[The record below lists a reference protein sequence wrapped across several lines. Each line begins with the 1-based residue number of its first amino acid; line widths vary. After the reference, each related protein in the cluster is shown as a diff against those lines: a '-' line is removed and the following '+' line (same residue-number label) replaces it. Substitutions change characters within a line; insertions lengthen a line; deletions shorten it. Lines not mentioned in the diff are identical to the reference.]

1 MKPAHVHNAR
11 VRKASR
17 LLRVDPTRTTLI
29 RRQFQVEMRRRFNL
43 MKRDVVQ
50 FIYGLDAL
58 GLRAQFASG
67 PGTPGRLAGLLG
79 MPIARN
85 EESDEPLTTLAA
97 PQPREFQFLTDAS
110 KLKAFQNWLK
120 EQVRLRILSPSK
132 DGDPGKPWT
141 AKFITSAYKKGRTNA
156 FVRAKQKK
164 ALEDQGF
171 VDKAQADFLKTA
183 FGQPE
188 TTKKIELLATRSFQ
202 ELDGITE
209 AMAQKLNRVLANGMV
224 EGLGAREIAKQMT
237 AEIDGITD
245 RRALLLA
252 RTEVIHAHAEGQL
265 DSFAELGVAEVGVE
279 AEFSTTGDDR
289 VCPECEA
296 LEGQVFA
303 VEEAHGVIPVHPNCR
318 CTWIP
323 HIPASLLK

>member
-1 MKPAHVHNAR
+1 MALAHVHNAKA
-11 VRKASR
+11 RKGSR
-17 LLRVDPTRTTLI
+17 LLRADPTRTTLI
-29 RRQFQVEMRRRFNL
+29 RRQFQIEMRRRFNL
-43 MKRDVVQ
+43 IKKDVFEFV
-50 FIYGLDAL
+50 FALDAL

-85 EESDEPLTTLAA
+85 EASDDPLTTLAA
-97 PQPREFQFLTDAS
+97 PQPREFQFLTDAN
-110 KLKAFQNWLK
+110 KIKAFRDWLK

-141 AKFITSAYKKGRTNA
+141 AKFIESSYKRGRTNA
-156 FVRAKQKK
+156 FAKVKQKQ
-164 ALEDQGF
+164 ALQDQGF
-171 VDKAQADFLKTA
+171 VDKAQIEFLKTA

-202 ELDGITE
+202 ELEGITE

-224 EGLGAREIAKQMT
+224 EGTGAAAIAKQMT
-237 AEIDGITD
+237 DEIDGITD
-245 RRALLLA
+245 QRALVLA

-265 DSFAELGVAEVGVE
+265 DSFTELGVEQVGVE
-279 AEFSTTGDDR
+279 AEWSTAGDDR

-296 LEGQVFA
+296 MEGKTFSMD
-303 VEEAHGVIPVHPNCR
+303 EAHGMIPLHPNCR

-323 HIPASLLK
+323 SIPTSLLK